1 MGSELARVMLIFGV
15 CLLERIGMFREVAG
29 VMDTAEAATAKTG
42 IGAAVC
48 KSPITKSRTSASK
61 AAEVEPPTAEP
72 VEAATVEPTEP
83 ATVEPAE
90 ATSAKSPK
98 SAAECRCAFDTD
110 HETRGQSG
118 TCQ

>member
-1 MGSELARVMLIFGV
+1 
-15 CLLERIGMFREVAG
+15 MFREVAG
-29 VMDTAEAATAKTG
+29 VMDTAEAAAAKTG

-48 KSPITKSRTSASK
+48 KSSVTKSRTSASK
-61 AAEVEPPTAEP
+61 IAGVEPPAAAEP
-72 VEAATVEPTEP
+72 VEPATVESAEP

-90 ATSAKSPK
+90 ATSAESPK
-98 SAAECRCAFDTD
+98 SAAECRGAFDTD